1 MFGLGLPEI
10 LIIAVAIGIL
20 LFGSKKIV
28 EIARSLGRFSGEFK
42 KGKQD
47 IERELKADVSEE
59 KSTTSSAAS
68 SDSSKNTTV

>member
-1 MFGLGLPEI
+1 MFGLGMSEV
-10 LIIAVAIGIL
+10 LIIALVIGIL

-47 IERELKADVSEE
+47 IERELKTEE
-59 KSTTSSAAS
+59 TTNTTSTVA
-68 SDSSKNTTV
+68 DTENSSKNTSL